1 MGRGNGANE
10 RERRGCQRN
19 RKRAENKVGR
29 GFSKRR
35 SVKFQRH
42 QVGGTPKR
50 LLVTAEQSVDFWV
63 WNLNCLLGV
72 REGMGREVI
81 KPANVNCLF

>member
-1 MGRGNGANE
+1 MGRGNGASE
-10 RERRGCQRN
+10 RERRECQRN

-29 GFSKRR
+29 GFFKR

-50 LLVTAEQSVDFWV
+50 LLVTAE
-63 WNLNCLLGV
+63 
-72 REGMGREVI
+72 
-81 KPANVNCLF
+81 